1 MFDDEHAQIQP
12 FVTIHK
18 RRFCR
23 WVPSA
28 CQLLRQTAFKGH
40 LSPFLFSS
48 SSSDLH
54 PASSPAVTLSRL
66 LVIQKSWTTHHCA
79 CEVKFCFAQTMNWK
93 CVVTLADAQIN
104 VTPSK
109 FNIFRI
115 FQPHCTSVDVSDY
128 VFSMHFNAVRCVSMA
143 KLTVIF
149 ELPAIFKVF
158 IFPSLQG
165 EYKGKEKSRFL
176 GQKNLYC
183 FFLSS
188 I

>member
-1 MFDDEHAQIQP
+1 M
-12 FVTIHK
+12 
-18 RRFCR
+18 
-23 WVPSA
+23 
-28 CQLLRQTAFKGH
+28 
-40 LSPFLFSS
+40 
-48 SSSDLH
+48 
-54 PASSPAVTLSRL
+54 VTLP
-66 LVIQKSWTTHHCA
+66 
-79 CEVKFCFAQTMNWK
+79 
-93 CVVTLADAQIN
+93 DAQIN

-115 FQPHCTSVDVSDY
+115 FHPHCTSVDVSDY
-128 VFSMHFNAVRCVSMA
+128 VFSMHFNAVRCVNMA

-158 IFPSLQG
+158 IFPSLQA
-165 EYKGKEKSRFL
+165 EYKGKEKCRFL

>member
-1 MFDDEHAQIQP
+1 MPVFSSCASIQMFDDKHAQIQP

-93 CVVTLADAQIN
+93 RVVTLADAQIN

-115 FQPHCTSVDVSDY
+115 FQPHCTSVDVSD
-128 VFSMHFNAVRCVSMA
+128 CVLYAFQWCQMC
-143 KLTVIF
+143 
-149 ELPAIFKVF
+149 EH
-158 IFPSLQG
+158 
-165 EYKGKEKSRFL
+165 GKAHCYIWATS
-176 GQKNLYC
+176 N
-183 FFLSS
+183 